1 MHMALD
7 HEDEIMD
14 ADDLTKTD
22 RAILDFL
29 KQGRGGDEPWGIA
42 TKGRLVDETGFSR
55 NSVYNRLEILQAND
69 HVRVLHEPTREFA
82 FVSDPRD
89 KDGDADE

>member
-1 MHMALD
+1 MALAQQLD
-7 HEDEIMD
+7 SEAMD

-22 RAILDFL
+22 RAILDCL
-29 KQGRGGDEPWGIA
+29 KEGKNGDEPWGIA

-55 NSVYNRLEILQAND
+55 NSVYQRLE
-69 HVRVLHEPTREFA
+69 VLKASNHIRLIHEPTREFA

-89 KDGDADE
+89 